1 VVLMSSTAQSSMKAG
16 KGKPLPTLTAD
27 QLTELLGM
35 LPDVDSVELKL
46 SVTETSRRSVLE
58 RLGLDPLDAQI
69 RQIVFFDTPDL
80 ALNQRGVVLRARRI
94 QRKPGDSV
102 VKLRPVQPAQLSPDV
117 RQSPGFGVEV
127 DAMPGGFVCSGAMKA
142 EVDDALAL
150 QVLRGEKPIRRLFS
164 RPQRALFA
172 DHAPGDIRLDD
183 LVILGPINILKLKF
197 APDGGRTLVLSGRL
211 TDPRALS
218 QVPARRSIHGG
229 GRDQGVPGETRRR
242 PRRTAADQDARRSYV
257 LRRGGRAPASRRGLK
272 TERNHIDGQRRA
284 FGAAESGEEEAWQR
298 LPVDPD
304 PGGADLG

>member
-16 KGKPLPTLTAD
+16 KGESLPTLTAD

-102 VKLRPVQPAQLSPDV
+102 VKLRPVQAAQLSPDV

-197 APDGGRTLVLSGRL
+197 APEGY
-211 TDPRALS
+211 
-218 QVPARRSIHGG
+218 
-229 GRDQGVPGETRRR
+229 
-242 PRRTAADQDARRSYV
+242 PRRMVAELWFYPDGSQILELSAKCLPAEAFTAAAETKAY
-257 LRRGGRAPASRRGLK
+257 LAKRGVDLGAPQQTK
-272 TERNHIDGQRRA
+272 THA
-284 FGAAESGEEEAWQR
+284 ALMFFAAEAARPPADEA
-298 LPVDPD
+298 
-304 PGGADLG
+304 